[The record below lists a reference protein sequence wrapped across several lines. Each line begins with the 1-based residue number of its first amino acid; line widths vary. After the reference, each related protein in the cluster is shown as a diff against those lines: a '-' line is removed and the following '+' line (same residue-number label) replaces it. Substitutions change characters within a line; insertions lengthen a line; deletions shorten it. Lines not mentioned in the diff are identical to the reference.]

1 MPLVGYGRTSL
12 SRSYAECIQ
21 SFLHANVVLFA
32 QVTKVD
38 FILNII
44 FLKVVVGQSVE
55 AGRHD
60 FSTFVGFGLPRF

>member
-1 MPLVGYGRTSL
+1 MPLVGYGRASL

-21 SFLHANVVLFA
+21 SFFHANVVLFA

-38 FILNII
+38 FTLNVI

-55 AGRHD
+55 ARRHD
-60 FSTFVGFGLPRF
+60 FSTFVGFGLSRF